1 MTQASPVPSPC
12 VDVCRMDAQSGLC
25 EGCQRTLAEIASWS
39 TMSEGDKRDV
49 WRRLELRRAA
59 CAPGAPD
66 AMAGCP

>member
-1 MTQASPVPSPC
+1 
-12 VDVCRMDAQSGLC
+12 MDAQSGLC